1 MKADSIRLTD
11 VGSFPLDANLD
22 RYLKGAHEL
31 EMNSG
36 NIATEDTQYFITKH
50 NETFLRK
57 ARALGPQNAVTSYAQ
72 CRGMISQF
80 LLPETHRAKGVTE
93 FESDEKI
100 SFNEISKTDSQ
111 TLAAAIAIGKVPL
124 SREGVVF
131 AEVSALQHDAKQIC
145 EELGVERISYK
156 ACITGPLE
164 LSLNLQRLADFP
176 RTYDEKLMEFFTEV
190 VKGYAQSAIV
200 NSKHL
205 SIEIVTLDEPTIGFE
220 GLGDFFTDSASD
232 RNLNHM
238 ISCWNRIYSEIPSS
252 IYKGIHL
259 HRSPFEAL
267 FQAKWNLIEAHVGV
281 YVKRQWLEN
290 YDKFV
295 RAAVVRT
302 DGPTFD
308 DDSDVKA
315 SWQEI
320 FSGNYEPYLQPTSEM
335 EKNLHQ
341 TVDLYGVER
350 IPFAG
355 PECGFGPW
363 DWKHGPEMAIATLER
378 LNSVVCKYD

>member
-190 VKGYAQSAIV
+190 VKGYA
-200 NSKHL
+200 
-205 SIEIVTLDEPTIGFE
+205 
-220 GLGDFFTDSASD
+220 
-232 RNLNHM
+232 
-238 ISCWNRIYSEIPSS
+238 
-252 IYKGIHL
+252 
-259 HRSPFEAL
+259 
-267 FQAKWNLIEAHVGV
+267 
-281 YVKRQWLEN
+281 
-290 YDKFV
+290 
-295 RAAVVRT
+295 
-302 DGPTFD
+302 
-308 DDSDVKA
+308 
-315 SWQEI
+315 
-320 FSGNYEPYLQPTSEM
+320 
-335 EKNLHQ
+335 
-341 TVDLYGVER
+341 
-350 IPFAG
+350 
-355 PECGFGPW
+355 
-363 DWKHGPEMAIATLER
+363 
-378 LNSVVCKYD
+378 